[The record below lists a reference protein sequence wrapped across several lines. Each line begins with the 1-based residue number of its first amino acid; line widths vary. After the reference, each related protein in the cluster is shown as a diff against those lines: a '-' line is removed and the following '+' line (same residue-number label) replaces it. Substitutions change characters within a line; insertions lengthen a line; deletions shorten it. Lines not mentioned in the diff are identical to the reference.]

1 MNHPFDD
8 RFYDESPY
16 LTPEKCNLPKHFA
29 LKNYIAEHNATT
41 CVMTYCRTLKNVLDS
56 ISDNVVEVD
65 FLQAGEDK
73 HPIYAIGDIL
83 FVVPYVGSPNACAT
97 MEEFAV
103 FGVKNFLACGTAG
116 LIDEDFDPTKFL
128 VVTDAIRDE
137 GASYHYMSYDEGA
150 KTDKDITK
158 TIEKVFDDNNIAFE
172 KGRTWTCDAFYR
184 EVPSLIKKRKEQGA
198 ISVEMECSAWCITAK
213 YLGVKFG
220 QFLFFSD
227 VVNNKNW
234 AQHGDTQS
242 RLNTK
247 ERATLLAYEI
257 AKQIK

>member
-1 MNHPFDD
+1 MEHPFDD
-8 RFYDESPY
+8 RFYDESPF
-16 LTPEKCNLPKHFA
+16 LTPEKCNLPKHIA

-41 CVMTYCRTLKNVLDS
+41 CVMTYCRTLKKVLDS
-56 ISDNVVEVD
+56 VSDNVVEVD

-73 HPIYAIGDIL
+73 HPIYAIDDIL

-97 MEEFAV
+97 MEEIAV
-103 FGVKNFLACGTAG
+103 FGVKNFLACGSAG
-116 LIDEDFDPTKFL
+116 LIDENFDPAQLL

-137 GASYHYMSYDEGA
+137 GASYHYKPHGEIA
-150 KTDKDITK
+150 CTDKGITK
-158 TIEKVFDDNNIAFE
+158 AIENVFNDKKVAYK

-184 EVPSLIKKRKEQGA
+184 EVPSLIKKRLEQGA
-198 ISVEMECSAWCITAK
+198 TSVEMECSAWCITAK

-227 VVNNKNW
+227 AVNNMNW
-234 AQHGDTQS
+234 AQRGDTQS
-242 RLNTK
+242 RLNIK
-247 ERATLLAYEI
+247 EKITLLAYEI